1 MEQPKKNHGASWDH
15 PCDSVAAIE
24 DFQSKISE
32 SWSSLACQ
40 KGTDLTIDDDKM
52 RNRSAKAKECGWG
65 RSKGLKSHGPVNNMI
80 GATRTGLFCA
90 CHVSLFG
97 ESALDSFKHMLLNI
111 TRVKLLE
118 KVNLHGT
125 TMHGD

>member
-1 MEQPKKNHGASWDH
+1 MAQPKKNYGSSWDH
-15 PCDSVAAIE
+15 SCKPVAAIE

-32 SWSSLACQ
+32 SCSSLACQ

-52 RNRSAKAKECGWG
+52 RNRSAKAKDYGWG
-65 RSKGLKSHGPVNNMI
+65 RSKGLKLYGPVNNII

-111 TRVKLLE
+111 TRAKLLD

-125 TMHGD
+125 T